1 MTLTLILK
9 EQLGVSPDN
18 ISEAQNGK
26 IAVQMFKEALENG
39 NPYKLVLMDIQMPVM
54 DGLEAAKQITRM
66 KKDVNIDALT
76 SYTGG
81 DVKK

>member
-66 KKDVNIDALT
+66 KKDVNIVALT
-76 SYTGG
+76 SYTGA

>member
-66 KKDVNIDALT
+66 KKDVNIVALT
-76 SYTGG
+76 SYTGA
-81 DVKK
+81 DIKK